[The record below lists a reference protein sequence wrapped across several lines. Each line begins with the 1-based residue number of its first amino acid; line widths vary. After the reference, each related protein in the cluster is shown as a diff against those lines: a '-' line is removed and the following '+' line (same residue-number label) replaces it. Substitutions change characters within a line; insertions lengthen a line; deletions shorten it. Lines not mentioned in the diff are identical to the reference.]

1 MMALKEHRPFPEIP
15 SALLCEILGRL
26 PIKTCLTCKL
36 VCKEW
41 YHAIASP
48 EFSSFLCRF
57 MAPQLNVL
65 FCCYSGATVRS
76 TFNLIGLEKGSNAD
90 DSGNCIVGADDRIR
104 FKPKF
109 DISSEILYVCYRGNG
124 VVLLVCTKDDY
135 FVCNLLAGQW
145 MKLQNL
151 HQVRDQSYDVSRCEL
166 GCCPVSGQFKV
177 LVLLW
182 DVERKIQ
189 LAKIQ
194 TLGDGEWRSVG
205 NSPLKIVRG
214 GCFLNGSSHWRDDKS
229 IWSFHFGE
237 ERFSPTPIPFPDD
250 VISEAYKKKSKILCV
265 FDYCLCLRC
274 SSCVVG
280 DEIDVWIM
288 KEYGVKESW
297 VRQFVIVNDPW
308 SVPLMHMDKGKILVE
323 SGNKLYLYDPQTRVS
338 KTMNFD
344 GLSG

>member
-1 MMALKEHRPFPEIP
+1 MMAVKQHQPFPEIP
-15 SALLCEILGRL
+15 SALLWEILGRL

-48 EFSSFLCRF
+48 DFSSFLCRF

-76 TFNLIGLEKGSNAD
+76 TFNLIGLEKGSNVD
-90 DSGNCIVGADDRIR
+90 D
-104 FKPKF
+104 
-109 DISSEILYVCYRGNG
+109 
-124 VVLLVCTKDDY
+124 T
-135 FVCNLLAGQW
+135 
-145 MKLQNL
+145 
-151 HQVRDQSYDVSRCEL
+151 
-166 GCCPVSGQFKV
+166 GQFKV

-214 GCFLNGSSHWRDDKS
+214 GCFLNGSSHWRDDKC

-265 FDYCLCLRC
+265 FNYCLCLRC

-308 SVPLMHMDKGKILVE
+308 SVPLMHMDEGKILAE
-323 SGNKLYLYDPQTRVS
+323 SGNKLYLYDPQTRVA